1 MDPIANCLGALALEL
16 KPGTAIERTVLEQ
29 TAAGELASLVAR
41 DLSRFDDR
49 SVELDLGLLGAAF
62 DPVELLRPGWP
73 LHRELQRLVAQAPG
87 AGLPRVIAFA
97 DREGRLPENL
107 QPRAEFA
114 DGVLRLLPWVLR
126 GPRAQ
131 AEAVATAFEGD
142 APGSGLLE
150 TGMAGADTALC
161 AQSAFGAQIEHAR
174 YLTLHDLAA
183 LIAMQYQHAG
193 LGAVWPLIETA
204 LLAPNEEHWLD
215 APPEP
220 LVRLAGGEARIAL
233 FDDEGWAASGLA
245 PAGAHDAERMGRDFD
260 RFQMRQRQLAALLQ
274 AHGLGVRFDH
284 CAAGS
289 DPRQLLAEPD

>member
-1 MDPIANCLGALALEL
+1 MDPIADCLGALALEL
-16 KPGTAIERTVLEQ
+16 KPGTGMQRAVLDQ
-29 TAAGELASLVAR
+29 DAAGELAGLVAR

-73 LHRELQRLVAQAPG
+73 LHRELRRMVAQAPG

-97 DREGRLPENL
+97 DREGRLPDNL
-107 QPRAEFA
+107 QPQSEFGE
-114 DGVLRLLPWVLR
+114 GVLRLVPWLLR

-131 AEAVATAFEGD
+131 TETVAAAFEGE
-142 APGSGLLE
+142 APGTGLLE

-161 AQSAFGAQIEHAR
+161 AQAAFGAQIEHAR
-174 YLTLHDLAA
+174 YLTVHDLAA
-183 LIAMQYQHAG
+183 LIAMQYEHAG
-193 LGAVWPLIETA
+193 LGSVWPLIETA
-204 LLAPNEEHWLD
+204 LLAPDEEHWLD

-220 LVRLAGGEARIAL
+220 LVRLAAGEARIAL
-233 FDDEGWAASGLA
+233 FDDEGWMASGFA
-245 PAGAHDAERMGRDFD
+245 PGGDRDEARLGRDFD

-284 CAAGS
+284 CSAGR
-289 DPRQLLAEPD
+289 DPRQVLAERD